1 MDQTAPPPTEQV
13 PGSSTPGSS
22 QTRGNP
28 ATLPIPQRLQNS
40 VDPSTWGDITAIDE
54 TAEPTPSQ
62 MNSHIYFLTE
72 DWSAMNL
79 TGRELWRVFKD
90 EFDEWTVQR
99 WDRVPDRTRKH
110 LRAFLSINGVYVDN
124 TNTPLPAKFEA
135 IAKRTTFH
143 AWTIDEINY
152 ARDNSTAFR
161 RRLEDPEFAQDIQEL
176 PRWVPTVPATIP
188 TQPQVPPTTQ
198 APPLT
203 TPVSQQPPQTTPT
216 PEQQPPAL
224 QPTPQQTTQLPP
236 APRQQDPALQT
247 APAHETTRETTPAV
261 KQDLQTPSTWPW
273 APGGLPYAPQG
284 NPRHLTDLAKLYNDE
299 MKYGGG
305 DYDVLDTKIAIFRD
319 SCNRIGVPRWQA
331 SDAFPTMLKDRALQY
346 YYDWLCSGPRD
357 YDTMVAKIRGYFENE
372 EQRHRYLTAW
382 RDTRLISMQAEYPDK
397 TKPECLE
404 LLINR
409 LALIQRAVPSIG
421 QTEDTLRMQVLNACR
436 GVTEAK
442 MALFNPAPTLEG
454 VRNQLQAAIGIT
466 VENSGPQQFTTDA
479 TNSEAFWTDRTYRGS
494 GRDSRFSRNRGGPR
508 RGGFGNSN
516 PGRTSTDKK
525 CFVCGKSGCWSTTH
539 TAEERKKSYEVFKAN
554 KNTRDGSAAV
564 FAQFIYWHEGSE
576 FEDEDVNDSVSH
588 FFQEN
593 GDYDDGT
600 IDNKGQFHS
609 TFFNDSVPADAS
621 QITAFLANAAAHHLL
636 TKEDP
641 FQEQDPSET
650 YTAEGRYS
658 ATTFR
663 GIMPDS
669 GAAQFSTA
677 GQPQFQALQRQLPST
692 TLDTTRAGE
701 AIVKF
706 GYGTPAVSLGTTT
719 VPTPL
724 GPIDFHVMETET
736 PFLLCLKDM
745 DRLGIKFDN
754 LRNLLQQGDVK
765 VPVIR
770 RWGHPWLQLTQ
781 EKALAYS
788 YLTDGELRR
797 LHRRFGHPSVTRLYK
812 VLKAAGHPVETQ
824 ALELIAKVCHHCQM
838 HSARPARFKFTLHD
852 DCEFNYEVIMDIF
865 YVEGNKP
872 VLHVVDAAT
881 AFNAARFLPDV
892 STKHVW
898 EALRLCWI
906 DVYQGPPDYV
916 VTDAGKQFASAEFRQ
931 NAKEMAITVKEVPI
945 EAHNSIGKVERYHA
959 PVRRAYEILRKEDP
973 SASPELSL
981 QMAIKAVNDTAGPNG
996 LVPTLLVFGAYPR
1009 MTDNSAPSPTLQQRA
1024 QAVKKATDAVRRL
1037 HAERKVQEARTARNG
1052 PDTLRTTTLPLQ
1064 SRVRVWREKSH
1075 SWEGPFTLIGVHD
1088 EECIVETGRGAQKF
1102 RSTVV
1107 KPYYEDPAQQGDT
1120 PSQEATAGR
1129 PTPAVSEPQPSSTT
1143 PMANAAAE
1151 EPILNSITVATP
1163 TPPPEDKDDVPDD
1176 GPRRS
1181 TRPRRTH
1188 FTHTFLQENDVHE
1201 DEIFE
1206 IFLSTK
1212 EQADAALAVQLRADG
1227 KITTPG
1233 EPFEESS
1240 TQEIESLI
1248 ARGVFEFVKY
1258 DEDLH
1263 GDAEIFKSR
1272 IVNEVKGKTTDK
1284 PYEKSRL
1291 VVQGFRDAG
1300 KEAILTQSPTIQR
1313 ASQRLIL
1320 AIAPSLQRRD
1330 CLLWLR
1336 DITQAYVQSEK
1347 ALRRKILAFLPQQI
1361 KHLYPE
1367 GTVMRVI
1374 KPLYGL
1380 AEAGTYWWVTYHNH
1394 HLKRLQMATST
1405 YDPCLLISSPENP
1418 EFACVGMQTD
1428 DTLGLSTEA
1437 FSQREDDQL
1446 KEASFSAKD
1455 KQFLTSAEP
1464 LVFNGGIVT
1473 LDNNGAITL
1482 RQKGQAQRLQLIDTN
1497 APDAKQQY
1505 VEQRA
1510 RGAYIASICQPE
1522 ACFDLSSAAQH
1533 QEPTPDDIKTLN
1545 RRIQWQMDSQD
1556 RGLTF
1561 LPLNLET
1568 ARLYVFVDGSFA
1580 NNKDF
1585 TSQLGFA
1592 IILANE
1598 DEINDRHEFS
1608 ITGNLIHFSS
1618 TKSKRVTRSVLASE
1632 VYGMVAGVD
1641 MAYALASTLRQI
1653 TSHLSLPAIPTIAC
1667 TDSYSLYECLVKL
1680 GTTKEKRLMI
1690 DIMALRQS
1698 YERRELQEV
1707 RWINGEDNLAD
1718 SFTKTMPNRALKQFI
1733 DCNRAT
1739 IRVEGWVSR

>member
-1 MDQTAPPPTEQV
+1 MPQTTSSPEELD
-13 PGSSTPGSS
+13 PGSSTPGNS
-22 QTRGNP
+22 QTGGNP
-28 ATLPIPQRLQNS
+28 LTPPIPQHILS
-40 VDPSTWGDITAIDE
+40 FVDHSTWGDLAAIDE
-54 TAEPTPSQ
+54 IEEPTPKQ
-62 MNSHIYFLTE
+62 MNSHIYFLMEIFWAST
-72 DWSAMNL
+72 SYA
-79 TGRELWRVFKD
+79 GRKLWGAFKD
-90 EFDEWTVQR
+90 EFDEWTAQR
-99 WDRVPDRTRKH
+99 WDMVPDRTRKH
-110 LRAFLSINGVYVDN
+110 LRAFLSTNGVIQDLSQL
-124 TNTPLPAKFEA
+124 TPTTPTAPA
-135 IAKRTTFH
+135 
-143 AWTIDEINY
+143 
-152 ARDNSTAFR
+152 TASPV
-161 RRLEDPEFAQDIQEL
+161 L
-176 PRWVPTVPATIP
+176 ATIP
-188 TQPQVPPTTQ
+188 TQPQ
-198 APPLT
+198 A
-203 TPVSQQPPQTTPT
+203 SQQIPQ
-216 PEQQPPAL
+216 AI
-224 QPTPQQTTQLPP
+224 P
-236 APRQQDPALQT
+236 APRQQNPIPQT
-247 APAHETTRETTPAV
+247 APKREADWETTSETR
-261 KQDLQTPSTWPW
+261 QDPQTWPR
-273 APGGLPYAPQG
+273 PSEEPYYAPRG
-284 NPRHLTDLAKLYNDE
+284 NAKHLADLAKLYSDD

-305 DYDVLDTKIAIFRD
+305 DYDILDTKMAIFRD
-319 SCNRIGVPRWQA
+319 LCNRIQIPRWQA
-331 SDAFPTMLKDRALQY
+331 SDAFPIMLKDRALRY

-357 YDTMVAKIRGYFENE
+357 FDTMVAKIRGYFENE
-372 EQRHRYLTAW
+372 EQRHRYLAAW
-382 RDTRLISMQAEYPDK
+382 RDARLINMQAEHPDK
-397 TKPECLE
+397 SKSECLE

-409 LALIQRAVPSIG
+409 LALIQRAVPAIG
-421 QTEDTLRMQVLNACR
+421 QTEDTLRMQLLNACR
-436 GVTEAK
+436 GVAEAR
-442 MALFNPAPTLEG
+442 MALFNPAPTFEG

-466 VENSGPQQFTTDA
+466 TENPGPQQFNTDA
-479 TNSEAFWTDRTYRGS
+479 TDSETFWTDRTYRGS
-494 GRDSRFSRNRGGPR
+494 GRESRFGRNQGGPR
-508 RGGFGNSN
+508 RGGFSNSKFSR
-516 PGRTSTDKK
+516 PPTERK
-525 CFVCGKSGCWSTTH
+525 CFVCGKPGCWSTTH
-539 TAEERKKSYEVFKAN
+539 PIEDRKKSYESLF
-554 KNTRDGSAAV
+554 
-564 FAQFIYWHEGSE
+564 YWHEGSE
-576 FEDEDVNDSVSH
+576 LEADYEDNPVSQ
-588 FFQEN
+588 FFQK
-593 GDYDDGT
+593 YDDHDDDT
-600 IDNKGQFHS
+600 IDNRGKFHS
-609 TFFNDSVPADAS
+609 TFFNDSAPADAI
-621 QITAFLANAAAHHLL
+621 QVTTLLANAATHHFL

-677 GQPQFQALQRQLPST
+677 GQPQFQALQRQLPSA

-706 GYGTPAVSLGTTT
+706 GYGTPKASLGTTT

-724 GPIDFHVMETET
+724 GTIDFHVMETET
-736 PFLLCLKDM
+736 PFLLCLRDM

-754 LRNLLQQGDVK
+754 LRNLLQRGDVE
-765 VPVIR
+765 VPVTR
-770 RWGHPWLQLTQ
+770 KWGHPWLQLTQ
-781 EKALAYS
+781 EEALVCS

-797 LHRRFGHPSVTRLYK
+797 LHRRFGHPSVARLYK
-812 VLKAAGHPVETQ
+812 LLKTAGHPVEIQ

-872 VLHVVDAAT
+872 VLHLVDAAT

-892 STKHVW
+892 STKYVW

-916 VTDAGKQFASAEFRQ
+916 VTDAGKQFASTEFRQ

-981 QMAIKAVNDTAGPNG
+981 QMAVKAVNDTAGPNG

-1009 MTDNSAPSPTLQQRA
+1009 MTHNSAPSPTLQQRA
-1024 QAVKKATDAVRRL
+1024 QAIKKATDAVRRL
-1037 HAERKVQEARTARNG
+1037 HAERKV
-1052 PDTLRTTTLPLQ
+1052 
-1064 SRVRVWREKSH
+1064 WREKSRR
-1075 SWEGPFTLIGVHD
+1075 WEGPFTLIGVHD
-1088 EECIVETGRGAQKF
+1088 EDCIVETSRGAQKF

-1107 KPYYEDPAQQGDT
+1107 KPYYEDPAQQDDPANQKDT
-1120 PSQEATAGR
+1120 AEKPAPEVPDSQPR
-1129 PTPAVSEPQPSSTT
+1129 STT
-1143 PMANAAAE
+1143 PPGNAIEE
-1151 EPILNSITVATP
+1151 EPILDSIITP
-1163 TPPPEDKDDVPDD
+1163 H
-1176 GPRRS
+1176 S
-1181 TRPRRTH
+1181 
-1188 FTHTFLQENDVHE
+1188 Q
-1201 DEIFE
+1201 
-1206 IFLSTK
+1206 SSS
-1212 EQADAALAVQLRADG
+1212 LRADG
-1227 KITTPG
+1227 KVTTPG

-1240 TQEIESLI
+1240 KQEIESLI
-1248 ARGVFEFVKY
+1248 TRGVFEFVKY

-1272 IVNEVKGKTTDK
+1272 IVNEIKGKTTDK

-1291 VVQGFRDAG
+1291 VVQGFGDAG

-1320 AIAPSLQRRD
+1320 AIAPSLQRQG

-1347 ALRRKILAFLPQQI
+1347 ALQRKILAFLPQQI
-1361 KHLYPE
+1361 RHLYPE

-1380 AEAGTYWWVTYHNH
+1380 AEAGTYWWT
-1394 HLKRLQMATST
+1394 
-1405 YDPCLLISSPENP
+1405 
-1418 EFACVGMQTD
+1418 
-1428 DTLGLSTEA
+1428 A
-1437 FSQREDDQL
+1437 FSQRENDQL
-1446 KEASFSAKD
+1446 KEGVIQRSKD
-1455 KQFLTSAEP
+1455 KQFLTTAEP

-1473 LDNNGAITL
+1473 LNKNGSITL
-1482 RQKGQAQRLQLIDTN
+1482 RQKGQAQKLQLIDAN
-1497 APDAKQQY
+1497 APDAKQH
-1505 VEQRA
+1505 
-1510 RGAYIASICQPE
+1510 
-1522 ACFDLSSAAQH
+1522 AAQH

-1580 NNKDF
+1580 NNRDF

-1653 TSHLSLPAIPTIAC
+1653 TAHLNLPAIPTIVC

-1698 YERRELQEV
+1698 YERRELQEDGSHV
-1707 RWINGEDNLAD
+1707 RRPLGDYEGDIWGHQLPFGLYLKMVRLAARHESLINEHAALQLVRRHTNL
-1718 SFTKTMPNRALKQFI
+1718 PVPRALDLVSNSTEIYLLTTRIPGHKVGLCLDSMSDQATRMLVDELRGHLAALRDIPMPGDWQYVIANAAGGPCFDYRIYAAQPGDGTTWVVGPFLSENDFNQALRCGAIPEVVHRSGHRMAFTHGDLNMRNVLVDEYGRLSGVVDWENAGWFPEYWDYTKAFFVTKYNQRWLRMVEDMFGQFG
-1733 DCNRAT
+1733 DFQRELAT
-1739 IRVEGWVSR
+1739 ETELWNYCF

>member
-1 MDQTAPPPTEQV
+1 MPQTTSSPEELD
-13 PGSSTPGSS
+13 PGSSTPGNS
-22 QTRGNP
+22 QTGGNP
-28 ATLPIPQRLQNS
+28 LTPPIPQHILS
-40 VDPSTWGDITAIDE
+40 FVDHSTWGDLAAIDE
-54 TAEPTPSQ
+54 IEEPTPKQ
-62 MNSHIYFLTE
+62 MNSHIYFLMEIFWAST
-72 DWSAMNL
+72 SYA
-79 TGRELWRVFKD
+79 GRKLWGAFKD
-90 EFDEWTVQR
+90 EFDEWTAQR
-99 WDRVPDRTRKH
+99 WDMVPDRTRKH
-110 LRAFLSINGVYVDN
+110 LRAFLSTNGVYVDN

-135 IAKRTTFH
+135 IAKRTTFRT
-143 AWTIDEINY
+143 WSIEEINT
-152 ARDNSTAFR
+152 ARVHSTMH
-161 RRLEDPEFAQDIQEL
+161 QEL
-176 PRWVPTVPATIP
+176 LENPKFIQSIQDLSQLTPTTPTAPATASPVLATIP
-188 TQPQVPPTTQ
+188 TQPQ
-198 APPLT
+198 A
-203 TPVSQQPPQTTPT
+203 SQQIPQ
-216 PEQQPPAL
+216 AI
-224 QPTPQQTTQLPP
+224 P
-236 APRQQDPALQT
+236 APRQQNPIPQT
-247 APAHETTRETTPAV
+247 APKREADWETTSETR
-261 KQDLQTPSTWPW
+261 QDPQTWPR
-273 APGGLPYAPQG
+273 PSEEPYYAPRG
-284 NPRHLTDLAKLYNDE
+284 NAKHLADLAKLYSDD

-305 DYDVLDTKIAIFRD
+305 DYDILDTKMAIFRD
-319 SCNRIGVPRWQA
+319 LCNRIQIPRWQA
-331 SDAFPTMLKDRALQY
+331 SDAFPIMLKDRALRY

-357 YDTMVAKIRGYFENE
+357 FDTMVAKRSEEYFEKNE
-372 EQRHRYLTAW
+372 EAGGHRYSGSMARTL
-382 RDTRLISMQAEYPDK
+382 DLINMQAEHPGQVQIRVPGTSDQQACPDS
-397 TKPECLE
+397 TRSTGNWP
-404 LLINR
+404 
-409 LALIQRAVPSIG
+409 
-421 QTEDTLRMQVLNACR
+421 DR
-436 GVTEAK
+436 GYTAH
-442 MALFNPAPTLEG
+442 ATLE
-454 VRNQLQAAIGIT
+454 RM
-466 VENSGPQQFTTDA
+466 P
-479 TNSEAFWTDRTYRGS
+479 WTYRGS
-494 GRDSRFSRNRGGPR
+494 GRESRFGRNQGGPR
-508 RGGFGNSN
+508 RGGFSNSKFSR
-516 PGRTSTDKK
+516 PPTERK
-525 CFVCGKSGCWSTTH
+525 CFVCGKPGCWSTTH
-539 TAEERKKSYEVFKAN
+539 PIEDRKKSYERFKAD
-554 KNTRDGSAAV
+554 KDARDGSIAA

-576 FEDEDVNDSVSH
+576 LEADYEDNPVSQ
-588 FFQEN
+588 FFQK
-593 GDYDDGT
+593 YDDHDDDT
-600 IDNKGQFHS
+600 IDNRGKFHS
-609 TFFNDSVPADAS
+609 TFFNDSAPADAI
-621 QITAFLANAAAHHLL
+621 QVTTLLANAATHHFL

-677 GQPQFQALQRQLPST
+677 GQPQFQALQRQLPSA

-706 GYGTPAVSLGTTT
+706 GYGTPKASLGTTT

-724 GPIDFHVMETET
+724 GTIDFHVMETET
-736 PFLLCLKDM
+736 PFLLCLRDM

-754 LRNLLQQGDVK
+754 LRNLLQRGDVE
-765 VPVIR
+765 VPVTR
-770 RWGHPWLQLTQ
+770 KWGHPWLQLTQ
-781 EKALAYS
+781 EEALVCN

-797 LHRRFGHPSVTRLYK
+797 LHRRFGHPSVARLYK
-812 VLKAAGHPVETQ
+812 LLKTAGHPVEIQ

-872 VLHVVDAAT
+872 VLHLVDAAT

-892 STKHVW
+892 STKYVW

-916 VTDAGKQFASAEFRQ
+916 VTDAGKQFASTEFRQ

-981 QMAIKAVNDTAGPNG
+981 QMAVKAVNDTAGPNG

-1009 MTDNSAPSPTLQQRA
+1009 MTHNSAPSPTLQQRA
-1024 QAVKKATDAVRRL
+1024 QAIKKATDAVRRL
-1037 HAERKVQEARTARNG
+1037 HAERKVQEARTTRNG

-1064 SRVRVWREKSH
+1064 SRVRVWREKSRR
-1075 SWEGPFTLIGVHD
+1075 WEGPFTLIGVHD
-1088 EECIVETGRGAQKF
+1088 EDCIVETSRGAQKF

-1107 KPYYEDPAQQGDT
+1107 KPYYEDPAQQDDPANQKDT
-1120 PSQEATAGR
+1120 AEKPAPEVPDSQPR
-1129 PTPAVSEPQPSSTT
+1129 STT
-1143 PMANAAAE
+1143 PPGNAIEE
-1151 EPILNSITVATP
+1151 EPILDSIIVATHAP
-1163 TPPPEDKDDVPDD
+1163 FPGDEDELPDD
-1176 GPRRS
+1176 GPHRN

-1188 FTHTFLQENDVHE
+1188 FAHAFLQESDVRE

-1227 KITTPG
+1227 KVTTPG

-1240 TQEIESLI
+1240 KQEIESLI
-1248 ARGVFEFVKY
+1248 TRGVFEFVKY

-1272 IVNEVKGKTTDK
+1272 IVNEIKGKTTDK

-1291 VVQGFRDAG
+1291 VVQGFGDAG

-1320 AIAPSLQRRD
+1320 AIAPSLQRQG

-1347 ALRRKILAFLPQQI
+1347 ALQRKILAFLPQQI
-1361 KHLYPE
+1361 RHLYPE

-1437 FSQREDDQL
+1437 FSQRENDQL

-1455 KQFLTSAEP
+1455 KQFLTTAEP

-1473 LDNNGAITL
+1473 LNKNGSITL
-1482 RQKGQAQRLQLIDTN
+1482 RQKGQAQKLQLIDAN

-1505 VEQRA
+1505 VQQRA

-1580 NNKDF
+1580 NNRDF

-1632 VYGMVAGVD
+1632 VYGMVGRRG
-1641 MAYALASTLRQI
+1641 YGLRPGFNITPDHCPPEPFLPSQPSSVQI
-1653 TSHLSLPAIPTIAC
+1653 SLLT
-1667 TDSYSLYECLVKL
+1667 
-1680 GTTKEKRLMI
+1680 
-1690 DIMALRQS
+1690 S

-1718 SFTKTMPNRALKQFI
+1718 SFTKTTPNRALERFV
-1733 DCNRAT
+1733 DCNSAT
-1739 IRVEGWVSR
+1739 SYVLAGGRDGGQGEVHHWGSRHVVLDLGDDNPGCKI

>member
-1 MDQTAPPPTEQV
+1 MEIFWA
-13 PGSSTPGSS
+13 STSYAG
-22 QTRGNP
+22 RK
-28 ATLPIPQRLQNS
+28 L
-40 VDPSTWGDITAIDE
+40 WGA
-54 TAEPTPSQ
+54 
-62 MNSHIYFLTE
+62 
-72 DWSAMNL
+72 
-79 TGRELWRVFKD
+79 FKD
-90 EFDEWTVQR
+90 EFDEWTAQR
-99 WDRVPDRTRKH
+99 WDMVPDRTRKH
-110 LRAFLSINGVYVDN
+110 LRAFLSTNGVYVDN

-135 IAKRTTFH
+135 IAKRTTFRT
-143 AWTIDEINY
+143 WSIEEINT
-152 ARDNSTAFR
+152 ARVHSTMH
-161 RRLEDPEFAQDIQEL
+161 QEL
-176 PRWVPTVPATIP
+176 LENPKFIQSIQDLSQLTPTTPTAPATASPVLATIP
-188 TQPQVPPTTQ
+188 TQPQ
-198 APPLT
+198 A
-203 TPVSQQPPQTTPT
+203 SQQIPQ
-216 PEQQPPAL
+216 AI
-224 QPTPQQTTQLPP
+224 P
-236 APRQQDPALQT
+236 APRQQNPIPQT
-247 APAHETTRETTPAV
+247 APKREADWETTSETR
-261 KQDLQTPSTWPW
+261 QDPQTWPR
-273 APGGLPYAPQG
+273 PSEEPYYAPRG
-284 NPRHLTDLAKLYNDE
+284 NAKHLADLAKLYSDD

-305 DYDVLDTKIAIFRD
+305 DYDILDTKMAIFRD
-319 SCNRIGVPRWQA
+319 LCNRIQIPRWQA
-331 SDAFPTMLKDRALQY
+331 SDAFPIMLKDRALRY

-357 YDTMVAKIRGYFENE
+357 FDTMVAKIRGYFENE
-372 EQRHRYLTAW
+372 EQRHRYLAAW
-382 RDTRLISMQAEYPDK
+382 RDARLINMQAEHPDK
-397 TKPECLE
+397 SKSECLE

-409 LALIQRAVPSIG
+409 LALIQRAVPAIG
-421 QTEDTLRMQVLNACR
+421 QTEDTLRMQLLNACR
-436 GVTEAK
+436 GVAEAR
-442 MALFNPAPTLEG
+442 MALFNPAPTFEG

-466 VENSGPQQFTTDA
+466 TENPGPQQFNTDA
-479 TNSEAFWTDRTYRGS
+479 TDSETFWTDRTYRGS
-494 GRDSRFSRNRGGPR
+494 GRESRFGRNQGGPR
-508 RGGFGNSN
+508 RGGFSNSKFSR
-516 PGRTSTDKK
+516 PPTERK
-525 CFVCGKSGCWSTTH
+525 CFVCGKPGCWSTTH
-539 TAEERKKSYEVFKAN
+539 PIEDRKKSYERFKAD
-554 KNTRDGSAAV
+554 KDARDGSIAA

-576 FEDEDVNDSVSH
+576 LEADYEDNPVSQ
-588 FFQEN
+588 FFHK
-593 GDYDDGT
+593 YDDHDDDT
-600 IDNKGQFHS
+600 IDNRGKFHS
-609 TFFNDSVPADAS
+609 TFFNDSAPADAI
-621 QITAFLANAAAHHLL
+621 QVTTLLANAATHHFL

-677 GQPQFQALQRQLPST
+677 GQPQFQALQRQLPSA

-706 GYGTPAVSLGTTT
+706 GYGTPKASLGTTT

-724 GPIDFHVMETET
+724 GTIDFHVMETET
-736 PFLLCLKDM
+736 PFLLCLRDM

-754 LRNLLQQGDVK
+754 LRNLLQRGDVE
-765 VPVIR
+765 VPVTR
-770 RWGHPWLQLTQ
+770 KWGHPWLQLTQ
-781 EKALAYS
+781 EEALVCS

-797 LHRRFGHPSVTRLYK
+797 LHRRFGHPSVARLYK
-812 VLKAAGHPVETQ
+812 LLKTAGHPVEIQ

-872 VLHVVDAAT
+872 VLHLVDAAT

-892 STKHVW
+892 STKYVW

-916 VTDAGKQFASAEFRQ
+916 VTDAGKQFASTEFRQ

-981 QMAIKAVNDTAGPNG
+981 QMAVKAVNDTAGPNG

-1009 MTDNSAPSPTLQQRA
+1009 MTHNSAPSPTLQQRA
-1024 QAVKKATDAVRRL
+1024 QAIKKATDAVRRL
-1037 HAERKVQEARTARNG
+1037 HAERKVQEARTTRNG

-1064 SRVRVWREKSH
+1064 SRVRVWREKSRR
-1075 SWEGPFTLIGVHD
+1075 WEGPFTLIGVHD
-1088 EECIVETGRGAQKF
+1088 EDCIVETSRGAQKF

-1107 KPYYEDPAQQGDT
+1107 KPYYEDPAQQDDPANQKDT
-1120 PSQEATAGR
+1120 AEKPAPEVPDSQPR
-1129 PTPAVSEPQPSSTT
+1129 STT
-1143 PMANAAAE
+1143 PPGNAIEE
-1151 EPILNSITVATP
+1151 EPILDSIIVATHAP
-1163 TPPPEDKDDVPDD
+1163 FPGDEDELPDD
-1176 GPRRS
+1176 GPHRN

-1188 FTHTFLQENDVHE
+1188 FAHAFLRESDVRE

-1227 KITTPG
+1227 KVTTPG

-1240 TQEIESLI
+1240 KQEIESLI
-1248 ARGVFEFVKY
+1248 TRGVFEFVKY

-1272 IVNEVKGKTTDK
+1272 IVNEIKGKTTDK

-1291 VVQGFRDAG
+1291 VVQGFGDAG

-1320 AIAPSLQRRD
+1320 AIAPSLQRQG

-1347 ALRRKILAFLPQQI
+1347 ALQRKILAFLPQQI
-1361 KHLYPE
+1361 RHLYPE

-1428 DTLGLSTEA
+1428 DTLA
-1437 FSQREDDQL
+1437 
-1446 KEASFSAKD
+1446 
-1455 KQFLTSAEP
+1455 
-1464 LVFNGGIVT
+1464 
-1473 LDNNGAITL
+1473 
-1482 RQKGQAQRLQLIDTN
+1482 QKLQLIDAN
-1497 APDAKQQY
+1497 APDAKQH
-1505 VEQRA
+1505 
-1510 RGAYIASICQPE
+1510 
-1522 ACFDLSSAAQH
+1522 AAQH

-1580 NNKDF
+1580 NNRDF

-1653 TSHLSLPAIPTIAC
+1653 TAHLNLPAIPTIVC

-1718 SFTKTMPNRALKQFI
+1718 SFTKTTPNRALERFV
-1733 DCNRAT
+1733 DCNSATLVVEARALE
-1739 IRVEGWVSR
+1739 VEDEDGSEKDEDDEGDPEADEVDEDGFTVPSQAATDDSVDGSAVEDESGADEGVSMVSWDAVDVDGDSEGLASVVDDGRHDQMVTSESVARTDGPATRSVATKSRTRWRNFMVVNG